1 MDMNSKIEFTE
12 PQKIWL
18 EEVYSKIKM
27 NKPIN
32 KRALMVELLGKLPK
46 NFNPDEIDSRLL
58 RGESNITLLGIGL
71 IDPNSALIVKANQVL
86 QGIREVLK
94 QNPQKEDIEVYDVS
108 YYTGLLNNE
117 VADIFE
123 RLSYL
128 GMFHNFGTGYVGY
141 GWHSIKVSEKAFE
154 NYLNYESI
162 EQIIEDFVEDNSA
175 ISSTQNEHSGYDVVL
190 SFAGEDRSHAERL
203 AEELRKKGVKVFYD
217 KYEQAILWG
226 KDLYAYLSDIYQ
238 NKAKFCVMFCSRH
251 YAEKLW
257 TNHERQAAQARAIRE
272 QAEYILPI
280 RLDQSEI
287 PGVLRT
293 TGHIDWHDE
302 SAENIASLVVEK
314 LKSQ

>member
-257 TNHERQAAQARAIRE
+257 TNHERQAAQARAIR
-272 QAEYILPI
+272 
-280 RLDQSEI
+280 
-287 PGVLRT
+287 
-293 TGHIDWHDE
+293 
-302 SAENIASLVVEK
+302 
-314 LKSQ
+314 